1 MRRIRSFLA
10 IAAVAALA
18 VAAIGSTASARPAA
32 DGNIVQTAV
41 AAGQFTTLAA
51 LLQQTGL
58 ADTLAG
64 GGPFTVFAPTDAAF
78 AKVPPATLQA
88 LAADPAKLRQVLL
101 YHVVSGAVPAAN
113 VVKLTGAKTLNG
125 ASVTIKVADG
135 AVRVDG
141 ATVTATDVMASN
153 GIIHVIDS
161 VLIPKAP
168 AAKPKNIVQTAVAAG
183 QFKTLASLLKK
194 AGLAGTLQ
202 GRGPFTVFAPTD
214 AAFAKVPKA
223 TLAALGK
230 DRAKLR
236 AVLLYHVVKGKVTA
250 KQVVKLRSAKTLN
263 GQSVAIRTRGG
274 KVTVGGAAVTAT
286 DVASSNGV
294 IHVIN
299 KVLIPR

>member
-1 MRRIRSFLA
+1 MSQGTRSFLA

-41 AAGQFTTLAA
+41 AAGQFTTLAT

-101 YHVVSGAVPAAN
+101 YHVVSGAVPAAD

-161 VLIPKAP
+161 VLIPQAP

-214 AAFAKVPKA
+214 AAFARVPKA
-223 TLAALGK
+223 T
-230 DRAKLR
+230 R
-236 AVLLYHVVKGKVTA
+236 
-250 KQVVKLRSAKTLN
+250 QRSARIARN
-263 GQSVAIRTRGG
+263 SAPC
-274 KVTVGGAAVTAT
+274 
-286 DVASSNGV
+286 SSTTSS
-294 IHVIN
+294 
-299 KVLIPR
+299 RAR